1 MDLLVLK
8 HFGIT
13 IITTMITLKQIIL
26 EVTEKVY
33 NTPVERS
40 LIKALTTIR
49 LGGIKSM
56 KTPISG
62 IPESISP
69 QRLKKFAQN
78 IHQMHMEQTGG
89 KTTWKT
95 LKNHERDVY
104 RHHAISALS
113 ATYRALLEDPPSE
126 DGNIIG
132 QEAFERAHGEYA
144 KEIAHKPLEV
154 ETPADISPGDPTP
167 GQILSRAIIIHAD
180 RLLKDRKPRKSSK
193 DTPLE
198 SLGEQN

>member
-1 MDLLVLK
+1 MK
-8 HFGIT
+8 
-13 IITTMITLKQIIL
+13 TLKQIIL

-40 LIKALTTIR
+40 PIGALTTIR
-49 LGGIKSM
+49 LDGIRSM
-56 KTPISG
+56 KTPSSG
-62 IPESISP
+62 IPKAISP
-69 QRLKKFAQN
+69 RRLKEFAKN
-78 IHQMHMEQTGG
+78 IHKMHMTQTGDAWRW
-89 KTTWKT
+89 TEEEWLNDLPWKT

-104 RHHAISALS
+104 RYHAIGALS
-113 ATYRALLEDPPSE
+113 ATHRALLEDPPSE

-132 QEAFERAHGEYA
+132 QEAFERAHGEYVQETA
-144 KEIAHKPLEV
+144 NNPLKV
-154 ETPADISPGDPTP
+154 ETPVSDKPSDPTP
-167 GQILSRAIIIHAD
+167 DQILSRAIILNAD